1 MEYHFATDGDLDL
14 LAEWNLQ
21 LIRDEGHRNRMS
33 VVDLRVRMQEWLAGE
48 YKAVVFRPGADGKPV
63 AYADY
68 RENEHE
74 VYLRQLFVARD
85 VRRRGIGRTA
95 VGILREKVWPV
106 MKRLV
111 VEVLTANRAAVS
123 FWRAVGYS
131 DYSLRWK
138 SCRRKSRSGILPLYA
153 VTRCSLLK

>member
-33 VVDLRVRMQEWLAGE
+33 VADLRVRMQEWLAGE
-48 YKAVVFRPGADGKPV
+48 YKAVVFSADGKPV

-95 VGILREKVWPV
+95 VGILREKVWPAHEAAGGRGLDGESGGREFLAGR
-106 MKRLV
+106 RLFGLFAGAGNHAGGK
-111 VEVLTANRAAVS
+111 VEAA
-123 FWRAVGYS
+123 
-131 DYSLRWK
+131 
-138 SCRRKSRSGILPLYA
+138 SCRFMP
-153 VTRCSLLK
+153 

>member
-33 VVDLRVRMQEWLAGE
+33 VADLQARMQEWLAGE
-48 YKAVVFRPGADGKPV
+48 YKAVVFSADGKPV

-95 VGILREKVWPV
+95 VGILREKVWPRT
-106 MKRLV
+106 KRLV

-131 DYSLRWK
+131 DYSLALEIMPAEK
-138 SCRRKSRSGILPLYA
+138 
-153 VTRCSLLK
+153 